1 MTGRHGSIDAEMRTR
16 LLVLTV
22 VTVMLAALAGRES
35 AHAGAAACTATAS
48 GHHAREQLLAV
59 HLSAGCPTT
68 GSATG
73 RLRFVQYPGIRGRTG
88 FTLDFA
94 DATIAIRI
102 PAALSVSPAWTAH
115 SATDALSVSIRATP
129 KRHVFGAGT
138 LSITGGFK
146 AANGAVV
153 SWAQRLTA
161 TPDRITLGSF
171 RIHATFPGGR
181 RMTIQVAQNKSYC
194 AAGANCPFGQAVKP
208 GTYRVVLS
216 ADYSFPQSF
225 TSASVTSQRS
235 FVTGPGNLLRG
246 RELPVILLR
255 DAATGRILGRSDLLA
270 VVRVPS

>member
-1 MTGRHGSIDAEMRTR
+1 MRTR

-22 VTVMLAALAGRES
+22 VTVMLSALAGRES

-94 DATIAIRI
+94 DATIAIRL

-115 SATDALSVSIRATP
+115 SATDALAVSIRATP

-138 LSITGGFK
+138 LSITGGFN
-146 AANGAVV
+146 AANGAAV
-153 SWAQRLTA
+153 SWTQRLTA
-161 TPDRITLGSF
+161 TSDRITLGSF

-181 RMTIQVAQNKSYC
+181 RMVIQVHQNKSYC
-194 AAGANCPFGQAVKP
+194 AAGAQCPFGQAVN
-208 GTYRVVLS
+208 TEI
-216 ADYSFPQSF
+216 YSFPPSF

-235 FVTGPGNLLRG
+235 FVTGPGNLLWG